1 MGGYITLA
9 VVAIIVL
16 LLLYFFFHTF
26 ISVESGT
33 EALVTRFGEY
43 TKTLQPG
50 LHFLIPIVNRAY
62 VVSMQLQPLDVEK
75 QPLITKDNAT
85 VQAAEKI
92 KYHVTDSYKFQFGN
106 SDSVES
112 MIQDAQSAL
121 RSIIGQMDLN
131 AVLGGTETINQR
143 LSEALAETTSAYGLK
158 VDNVAI
164 FGLQP
169 DPQIQQAMNKLLTAD
184 REKQAEIS
192 KSEGER
198 TAAENRASGQAFAIK
213 TEAEAN
219 AYSTK
224 MSADAQAY
232 ATARAAEAQAAA
244 NTQILDAYSAA
255 NLTTEQ
261 YVQLQQIAAFARLAS
276 SRANTVVMPSDK
288 MDGAVK
294 AATATKIFKTD
305 NSDTTGATS
314 IVNELDQKIQAPKS
328 LEAQEASGNS
338 DFNPN
343 FGDTTANIKANVA
356 TGDTEAAGS
365 APSPSASPSQPTA
378 TPGSPEYYRQLN
390 AAARQH

>member
-9 VVAIIVL
+9 IVAIIVL

-50 LHFLIPIVNRAY
+50 LHFLIPIVNKAY

-143 LSEALAETTSAYGLK
+143 LSESLAETTSAYGLK

-261 YVQLQQIAAFARLAS
+261 YVQMQQIAAFARLANS
-276 SRANTVVMPSDK
+276 KANTVVMPTDK

-305 NSDTTGATS
+305 NSDATGATS
-314 IVNELDQKIQAPKS
+314 IVNELDAKIKAPQS
-328 LEAQEASGNS
+328 LESQEAAG

-343 FGDTTANIKANVA
+343 FGDTTANIKATVH
-356 TGDTEAAGS
+356 TDDTEAANSATGSGS
-365 APSPSASPSQPTA
+365 ASTPSQPTA
-378 TPGSPEYYRQLN
+378 TPGTPEYYRQLN
-390 AAARQH
+390 AARTQH

>member
-1 MGGYITLA
+1 
-9 VVAIIVL
+9 
-16 LLLYFFFHTF
+16 
-26 ISVESGT
+26 
-33 EALVTRFGEY
+33 
-43 TKTLQPG
+43 
-50 LHFLIPIVNRAY
+50 
-62 VVSMQLQPLDVEK
+62 
-75 QPLITKDNAT
+75 
-85 VQAAEKI
+85 
-92 KYHVTDSYKFQFGN
+92 
-106 SDSVES
+106 
-112 MIQDAQSAL
+112 
-121 RSIIGQMDLN
+121 MDLN

-328 LEAQEASGNS
+328 LEAQEASGNG

-356 TGDTEAAGS
+356 TDDTEAAGS